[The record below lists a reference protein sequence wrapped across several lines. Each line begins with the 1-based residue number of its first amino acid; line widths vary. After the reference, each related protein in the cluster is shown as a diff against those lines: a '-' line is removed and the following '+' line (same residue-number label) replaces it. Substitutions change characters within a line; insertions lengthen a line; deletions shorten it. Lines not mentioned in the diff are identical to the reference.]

1 MALETGGLSR
11 GLRRALRILIGAV
24 VASNGDFAEAKMT
37 EMSLDEQRETWQ
49 LEEELARIIDRELT
63 PL

>member
-1 MALETGGLSR
+1 
-11 GLRRALRILIGAV
+11 
-24 VASNGDFAEAKMT
+24 MT